1 MNKNIKIFKD
11 ALSVQFPTIKFA
23 ALETIDGKKVPC
35 YYDGVSLISL
45 APSDTQCEIVYFRH
59 LNSDSITNVDLGGCS
74 KVPIIN
80 YNLRLVFYSKPR
92 INNQLIISQK
102 IYKSLQGHDINM
114 KVIEEDQSKVLN
126 SETSISKNIVLKNCN
141 YLSIDFTISKV
152 MDFCDTDDC

>member
-1 MNKNIKIFKD
+1 
-11 ALSVQFPTIKFA
+11 
-23 ALETIDGKKVPC
+23 
-35 YYDGVSLISL
+35 
-45 APSDTQCEIVYFRH
+45 
-59 LNSDSITNVDLGGCS
+59 VDLGGCS

-92 INNQLIISQK
+92 INNQLIIPQK

-114 KVIEEDQSKVLN
+114 RSIEEDQSKVLN

-141 YLSIDFTISKV
+141 YLSIDFTISMV